1 MLAVFAFVSF
11 VVALILHLVHAGKYV
26 IDFELIGWAL
36 VAAHLAW
43 GTVLPWPWAR
53 ARP

>member
-1 MLAVFAFVSF
+1 MFAVLAFVSF
-11 VVALILHLVHAGKYV
+11 LVALILHVVHVGKYV
-26 IDFELIGWAL
+26 LDFELIGWAL

-43 GTVLPWPWAR
+43 GLPFPWTR